1 MTRLLMLY
9 VFQIVAKFGKN
20 YSVSLIEE
28 LKDIT
33 AFLIFFLKWLNTFWT
48 DNIHWLVCH
57 QCPCFHGYW
66 TYVIFA
72 NVFSSNLKFETF

>member
-33 AFLIFFLKWLNTFWT
+33 AFLIFFWS
-48 DNIHWLVCH
+48 D
-57 QCPCFHGYW
+57 
-66 TYVIFA
+66 
-72 NVFSSNLKFETF
+72 